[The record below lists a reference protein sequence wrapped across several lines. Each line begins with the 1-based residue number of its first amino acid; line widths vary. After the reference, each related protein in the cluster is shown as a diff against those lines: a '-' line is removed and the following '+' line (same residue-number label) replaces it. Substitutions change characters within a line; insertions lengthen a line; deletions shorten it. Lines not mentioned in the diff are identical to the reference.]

1 MEKNSE
7 WNTFCLSKSIQNLLV
22 IMLLQIA
29 KRMIRKIFY
38 VEFCFYWLQNNL
50 FFYALNFEGF
60 GTNYNSFKNTLK
72 QINKIF
78 EKYKTNLPIKKAEKI
93 LEIGVGYSLVP
104 ILKTA
109 NYLNSKTICAFD
121 KKSFLKSNPL
131 INPLRIFISYRIM
144 VKFIFHC
151 IVVAVILWIVWFC
164 ISAMADDRDYMLS
177 NWLTTGQAEKVLELS
192 KTTRNPDH
200 YIKWFTAIQ
209 AHEQGAW
216 FVDGKTKYLAGRLKK
231 WMEYKDF
238 NTQLEDWT
246 KAYNKY
252 WYKNN
257 TASDWIYKSK
267 YCVSDTHWGGQWCP
281 NRQKNVPL
289 IAKGYYETNQIIKN
303 KQPSIIRKK
312 RICRSIVINID
323 KWEYIQLSFGGKI
336 RQIIK
341 ELRYGDELRICK
353 DV

>member
-1 MEKNSE
+1 
-7 WNTFCLSKSIQNLLV
+7 
-22 IMLLQIA
+22 
-29 KRMIRKIFY
+29 
-38 VEFCFYWLQNNL
+38 
-50 FFYALNFEGF
+50 
-60 GTNYNSFKNTLK
+60 
-72 QINKIF
+72 
-78 EKYKTNLPIKKAEKI
+78 
-93 LEIGVGYSLVP
+93 
-104 ILKTA
+104 
-109 NYLNSKTICAFD
+109 
-121 KKSFLKSNPL
+121 
-131 INPLRIFISYRIM
+131 M
-144 VKFIFHC
+144 VKFIFQC
-151 IVVAVILWIVWFC
+151 IIVAVILWIIW
-164 ISAMADDRDYMLS
+164 ISLSAMASVEYMTS
-177 NWLTTGQAEKVLELS
+177 NGLTPQQAEKVLELS

-209 AHEQGAW
+209 AHEQGTT

-257 TASDWIYKSK
+257 TANDWIHKSR
-267 YCVSDTHWGGQWCP
+267 YCVSDTHWWGQWCP
-281 NRQKNVPL
+281 NRKNNVPL
-289 IAKGYYETNQIIKN
+289 IAKWYDTNATNQIIENPKPN
-303 KQPSIIRKK
+303 IIRKK

-341 ELRYGDELRICK
+341 ELRYWDELRICK